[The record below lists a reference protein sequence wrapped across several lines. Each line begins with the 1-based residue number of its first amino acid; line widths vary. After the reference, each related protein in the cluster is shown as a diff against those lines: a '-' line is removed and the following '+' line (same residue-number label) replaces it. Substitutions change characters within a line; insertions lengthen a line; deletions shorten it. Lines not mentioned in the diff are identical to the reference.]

1 MKDHYI
7 FSGGGGVGWGGVGW
21 GGVVGKL
28 SLKLYKISTIII
40 VLFSDLFVMS
50 QTCKLVLG

>member
-1 MKDHYI
+1 M
-7 FSGGGGVGWGGVGW
+7 FSGGVGWGGVGW
-21 GGVVGKL
+21 GGWWFL
-28 SLKLYKISTIII
+28 QISTIII

>member
-1 MKDHYI
+1 M
-7 FSGGGGVGWGGVGW
+7 FSGGVGWGGVGW
-21 GGVVGKL
+21 GGWKVIVEIIQIG
-28 SLKLYKISTIII
+28 TIII

>member
-1 MKDHYI
+1 M
-7 FSGGGGVGWGGVGW
+7 FSGGVGWGGVGW
-21 GGVVGKL
+21 GGGGWKVIVEIIQ
-28 SLKLYKISTIII
+28 ISTIIII

>member
-1 MKDHYI
+1 M
-7 FSGGGGVGWGGVGW
+7 FSGGVGWGGVGVVW
-21 GGVVGKL
+21 GGWKVRVEIIQ
-28 SLKLYKISTIII
+28 ISTIII